1 MINPSL
7 VHVHA
12 SVWRLQDCLLHH
24 SHLLSPAGP
33 DICAGLPHAVCML
46 NAPRVHK
53 HEAGAK
59 VQALLHTLMLRRGYT
74 VRIAKEYTHNFQF

>member
-1 MINPSL
+1 MINASL

-24 SHLLSPAGP
+24 SHLLSP
-33 DICAGLPHAVCML
+33 DICAGLPHAACML

-53 HEAGAK
+53 HEVGAK

-74 VRIAKEYTHNFQF
+74 VRIAKKCTHNF